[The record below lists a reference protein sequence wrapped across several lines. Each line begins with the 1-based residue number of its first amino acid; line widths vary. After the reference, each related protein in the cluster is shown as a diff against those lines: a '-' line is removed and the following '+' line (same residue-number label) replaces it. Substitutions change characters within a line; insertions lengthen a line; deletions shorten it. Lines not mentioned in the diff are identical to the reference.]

1 MNNLIVKEYLGN
13 DIEFKMIDGEV
24 YANATSFGESQKLK
38 DWKRSS
44 KTIEL
49 INELQSN
56 KINEV
61 ENSHYDLVISEKG
74 GINGGGQT
82 WIHELLVLDFAAYIS
97 VKFRVWCQQQIA
109 TLIREGEVRLIPKT
123 YAEALLEAGRLALI
137 NEELENKNAQQKQLI
152 AEYEPKVTYYD
163 TILKSKGLLNI
174 TQIAKD
180 YGLSGAKL
188 NSILHEQKVQ
198 FKQGKQ
204 WLLYSKYANMGYTK
218 SKTWESNGQSGLRT
232 QWTQVGRLFIHGLLN
247 SLGIDALMDK
257 ED

>member
-13 DIEFKMIDGEV
+13 NIEFKKINGEV
-24 YANATSFGESQKLK
+24 YANATSMCRAFGKQPS
-38 DWKRSS
+38 DWTRLTS
-44 KTIEL
+44 TQEY
-49 INELQSN
+49 INEIEGSENLPRGV
-56 KINEV
+56 KLVDVINDGF
-61 ENSHYDLVISEKG
+61 N
-74 GINGGGQT
+74 NGT
-82 WIHELLVLDFAAYIS
+82 WIHEKLILDLARWLNI
-97 VKFRVWCQQQIA
+97 KFRVWCDTQIA
-109 TLIREGEVRLIPKT
+109 ALIREGEVKLIPKT
-123 YAEALLEAGRLALI
+123 YAEALLEAGRLALM

-180 YGLSGAKL
+180 YGLSGASL

-204 WLLYSKYANMGYTK
+204 WLLYSKYAKMGYTK
-218 SKTWESNGQSGLRT
+218 SKTWENNGQSGLRT
-232 QWTQVGRLFIHGLLN
+232 QWTQKGRLFIHGLLN